1 MWQVFFSF
9 LKEAL
14 NSVVTGMSSSPVDTS
29 YLKNNFQKGKKV
41 QINELV
47 DH

>member
-1 MWQVFFSF
+1 MTSFLFSF
-9 LKEAL
+9 LIEAL

-29 YLKNNFQKGKKV
+29 YLKKNFQKGKKV